1 MNKKN
6 TKNDKGNT
14 RGQEIDSY
22 SKERIYHQRRYE
34 KYENRSQNEVKP
46 ATTIYKKNM
55 KPKENI
61 NLLQP
66 QKKTPYKPTKNI
78 FKISS
83 ENTHT
88 ENNGSNKSSYSNKSQ
103 ITKSQDIIKGEIKPN
118 LNTKNNFIYESN
130 GKEKSLSN
138 YSNKKVGEKELKSSL
153 ALFPYNQQQEFFKSL
168 ELQTSKF
175 FQDLTAANDSNAK
188 KQEKN
193 NETLINNLKQ
203 ALNESIDKLIKG
215 IKDVGSELI
224 KELRKEKSH

>member
-1 MNKKN
+1 M
-6 TKNDKGNT
+6 
-14 RGQEIDSY
+14 
-22 SKERIYHQRRYE
+22 
-34 KYENRSQNEVKP
+34 
-46 ATTIYKKNM
+46 
-55 KPKENI
+55 
-61 NLLQP
+61 
-66 QKKTPYKPTKNI
+66 
-78 FKISS
+78 
-83 ENTHT
+83 
-88 ENNGSNKSSYSNKSQ
+88 
-103 ITKSQDIIKGEIKPN
+103 
-118 LNTKNNFIYESN
+118 
-130 GKEKSLSN
+130 
-138 YSNKKVGEKELKSSL
+138 KSSL

>member
-1 MNKKN
+1 
-6 TKNDKGNT
+6 
-14 RGQEIDSY
+14 
-22 SKERIYHQRRYE
+22 
-34 KYENRSQNEVKP
+34 
-46 ATTIYKKNM
+46 M

-103 ITKSQDIIKGEIKPN
+103 IIKSQDIIKGEIKPK